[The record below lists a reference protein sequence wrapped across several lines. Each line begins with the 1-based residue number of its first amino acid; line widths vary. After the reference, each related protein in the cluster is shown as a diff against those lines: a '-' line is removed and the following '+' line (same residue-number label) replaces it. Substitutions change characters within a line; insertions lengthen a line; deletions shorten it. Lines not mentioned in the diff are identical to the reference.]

1 MCDSWNAASIKSI
14 MNLIWIMKRHDF
26 PFLPDV
32 CVCVFKNKAAF
43 WCSIWH
49 VIFFFCFIKIH
60 AFIACFRWRQAY
72 VDATSV
78 VVALSFIY
86 KNECGKFSRLFRKL
100 ESERKIVY
108 FPFYYFSILQ
118 MNLFEIYFWR
128 AKTWLCFVSK
138 EKGVR
143 FYFYTR
149 VIYDTTCRE
158 IAINLFID

>member
-118 MNLFEIYFWR
+118 MNLFEIYIFGEQKPDCVLW
-128 AKTWLCFVSK
+128 AKKRVWDFIFIHVSFMIRHAVK
-138 EKGVR
+138 SPS
-143 FYFYTR
+143 
-149 VIYDTTCRE
+149 ICS
-158 IAINLFID
+158 